1 MFSKYYPLLFEPNLH
16 TVIWGGDTITK
27 WKGLPANEKP
37 IGESWE
43 VSAVP
48 SSVNIISNGEYRGK
62 DLVAFIDSNPEEIL
76 GSHVAR
82 QYHNQLPLLVKFID
96 ARRDLSIQ
104 VHPND
109 EMAQRLHHKRGKSE
123 MWYVLDAAPG
133 SFLYA
138 GFAKSLVSNGNGDV
152 GANRETV
159 INAYRRRVAD
169 GTIVDMLAKHEVKA
183 GDVFYL
189 PAGRVHAICGGILLA
204 EIQQSSDVTYRIYD
218 YNRLDMDGKPREL
231 HTELAAEALD
241 FSVEEGFRT
250 QYNYEPER
258 PNVLVDNASFT
269 VRITETTSPYHFN
282 LLEEDSFVIVMCLKG
297 DCRIVVHGATE
308 AVQLKEGYSAFIPAA
323 VANYKIIP
331 DNKDGFT
338 KVLDA
343 YVG

>member
-1 MFSKYYPLLFEPNLH
+1 M
-16 TVIWGGDTITK
+16 I
-27 WKGLPANEKP
+27 
-37 IGESWE
+37 
-43 VSAVP
+43 
-48 SSVNIISNGEYRGK
+48 
-62 DLVAFIDSNPEEIL
+62 
-76 GSHVAR
+76 
-82 QYHNQLPLLVKFID
+82 
-96 ARRDLSIQ
+96 
-104 VHPND
+104 
-109 EMAQRLHHKRGKSE
+109 
-123 MWYVLDAAPG
+123 
-133 SFLYA
+133 
-138 GFAKSLVSNGNGDV
+138 SNGNGDV

-159 INAYRRRVAD
+159 INAYRRMVAD

-189 PAGRVHAICGGILLA
+189 PAGRVHAICGGILLV
-204 EIQQSSDVTYRIYD
+204 EIQQSSDVTYRIFD
-218 YNRLDMDGKPREL
+218 YNRLGIDGKPREL

-297 DCRIVVHGATE
+297 DCRIMVHGATE